1 MPNEIYVIKERCTGC
16 GSCAKVCPVNCI
28 SMQDR
33 PKDESTRW
41 KKLAVIDVNKCV
53 FCNACVED
61 CDKLLQKTKSK
72 LPSGAPEPN
81 FFHAIVMHKEEVA
94 GRAEIDTA
102 SYKNVWCYAEQRH
115 GKLMPTIFELLHVG
129 QGLAKELNEEL
140 CAVLMGHNVS
150 KYAQEI
156 IERGADKV
164 YVLDHPVFEHFVDE
178 VYTYALTE
186 LIKKEK
192 PNKLLMPASIIGRSF
207 SSRVAI
213 SAQTGIT
220 ADATELS
227 INPKTRMLH
236 ATRPSFGGNLMATI
250 LCERHRPEMAT
261 VRPMSFPQAPKQPGR
276 KGQIVNV
283 PVDPSKWNIRTKFV
297 KFDEEKGEASID
309 ISSAEKIV
317 AGGRGL
323 GKPDGFKI
331 IEELAKEVGAA
342 VGASRP
348 VVDAGWIPYRH
359 QVGLTGRTVRPKLY
373 IACGIS
379 GQIQHLAGMSSSEFI
394 VAINKDPEAPLMKL
408 ASLSVEGDLYE
419 LIPLIIQELK
429 KVRSNGH

>member
-1 MPNEIYVIKERCTGC
+1 MPNEIFITQERCTGC
-16 GSCAKVCPVNCI
+16 GSCVKVCPVNCI
-28 SMQDR
+28 SMADR
-33 PKDESTRW
+33 PKEENTRW

-61 CDKLLQKTKSK
+61 CDKLFQKTKSK
-72 LPSGAPEPN
+72 LPAGAPEPA
-81 FFHAIVMHKEEVA
+81 FFHAITMKKEVVEQVK
-94 GRAEIDTA
+94 IDTA
-102 SYKNVWCYAEQRH
+102 SYKGVWCYAEQRH
-115 GKLMPTIFELLHVG
+115 GKIVPTIFELLNVAK
-129 QGLAKELNEEL
+129 GLAKDLNEEL
-140 CAVLMGHNVS
+140 CAVLMGHNVAQ
-150 KYAQEI
+150 YAQEI

-164 YVLDHPVFEHFVDE
+164 YVMDHPIFEHFVDE

-186 LIKKEK
+186 LIKQEK

-213 SAQTGIT
+213 SANTGIT

-227 INPKTRMLH
+227 INPKTRQLH

-261 VRPMSFPQAPKQPGR
+261 VRPMSFPQAPKEPGR
-276 KGQIVNV
+276 KGQIVTV

-297 KFDEEKGEASID
+297 KFEAEKEQNSID
-309 ISSAEKIV
+309 ISAAEKIV

-323 GKPDGFKI
+323 GKPDGFKM
-331 IEELAKEVGAA
+331 IEELAKSVGGA
-342 VGASRP
+342 VGATRP
-348 VVDAGWIPYRH
+348 VVDAGWIAYKH

-394 VAINKDPEAPLMKL
+394 VAINKDPEAPIMKM
-408 ASLSVEGDLYE
+408 ASLSVEGDVYE
-419 LIPLIIQELK
+419 LVPLIVQEIK
-429 KVRSNGH
+429 KVRNNGQ